1 MQKDDHYV
9 QFEYPE
15 KRTTIMV
22 QESLFPA
29 EDVEEVIQTNWFALA
44 PTVGYLNCKITRSGR
59 HYGCSKTRSG
69 EHYGLRS
76 VLRKVK
82 GAGAPATKQVCF

>member
-29 EDVEEVIQTNWFALA
+29 EVIQANWFALA
-44 PTVGYLNCKITRSGR
+44 PTIGYLSCKIIG
-59 HYGCSKTRSG
+59 
-69 EHYGLRS
+69 S
-76 VLRKVK
+76 VDYQLGK
-82 GAGAPATKQVCF
+82 ALQLW